1 MISGVVLTF
10 NEEKDIKNCL
20 ESIKFL
26 DEIIVI
32 DNHSSDT
39 TLEIVKNYTDR
50 IFVKKYDDFSKKRNF
65 GLEKARGEWILF
77 IDADERITP
86 ELREEILKAVSQN
99 RYVGFYLS
107 REDYFLGKK
116 LNHTETSKV
125 RLLRLAKKEAGV
137 WERPV
142 HEIWNIKGKR
152 GYLKNPLQHYSHPN
166 LSEFIDKIKIYS
178 EADAKYRFSK
188 GVKISILQIVSF
200 PIAKFFKNYFWWL
213 GFLDGWRG
221 LVFSG
226 LMAYHSFLIRL
237 NLYKMGKIS
246 KD

>member
-50 IFVKKYDDFSKKRNF
+50 IFVKKYDDFSKARNF
-65 GLEKARGEWILF
+65 GLEKAKEEWVLF
-77 IDADERITP
+77 VDADERVTP
-86 ELREEILKAVSQN
+86 QLRQEILKAADQN
-99 RYVGFYLS
+99 RYAGFYLS
-107 REDYFLGKK
+107 RKDYFLGKK
-116 LNHTETSKV
+116 LNYTEVAKV
-125 RLLRLAKKEAGV
+125 RLLRLAKKGAGV

-142 HEIWNIKGKR
+142 HETWNIKGKR
-152 GYLKNPLQHYSHPN
+152 GYLKNPLQHYAHPN
-166 LSEFIDKIKIYS
+166 IPEFINKIKIYS

-188 GVKISILQIVSF
+188 GVRTSILQIVFF

-221 LVFSG
+221 LVFSA

-246 KD
+246 KK

>member
-50 IFVKKYDDFSKKRNF
+50 IFVKKYDDFSKARNF
-65 GLEKARGEWILF
+65 GLEKKG
-77 IDADERITP
+77 
-86 ELREEILKAVSQN
+86 
-99 RYVGFYLS
+99 
-107 REDYFLGKK
+107 
-116 LNHTETSKV
+116 
-125 RLLRLAKKEAGV
+125 AGV

-142 HEIWNIKGKR
+142 HETWNIKGKR
-152 GYLKNPLQHYSHPN
+152 GYLKNPLQHYAHPN
-166 LSEFIDKIKIYS
+166 IPEFINKIKIYS

-188 GVKISILQIVSF
+188 GVRTSILQIVFF

-221 LVFSG
+221 LVFSA

-246 KD
+246 KK